1 MNVLQT
7 ALSSIQTLIPNEQ
20 VILLKEVNF
29 HNESG
34 FAIREIVKLE
44 LNAQIQPAKEQ
55 ELKELADGILGAD
68 SFYKF
73 YLIGNQ
79 IEILNFIQNQQ
90 CFICWKNEVF
100 KVHQKMDY
108 SGNGWIKV
116 LAVLYCK
123 YSDFE
128 KGLENV

>member
-7 ALSSIQTLIPNEQ
+7 ALTSIQTLIPNEQ

-100 KVHQKMDY
+100 KVYQKMDY

-116 LAVLYCK
+116 LTVLYCK